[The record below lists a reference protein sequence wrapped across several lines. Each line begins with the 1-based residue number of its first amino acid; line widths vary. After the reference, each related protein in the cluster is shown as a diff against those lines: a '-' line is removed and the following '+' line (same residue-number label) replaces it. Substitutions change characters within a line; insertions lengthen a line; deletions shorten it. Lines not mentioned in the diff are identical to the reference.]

1 MTERLKSR
9 LNEYY
14 DLDMDKHGHSYQGKM
29 VKRMAMNLG
38 ERQEKAARE
47 FQLPRPDGKVKDKRK
62 KMSLDE
68 EQA

>member
-1 MTERLKSR
+1 MR

-14 DLDMDKHGHSYQGKM
+14 DLDMDKHGRSYQGRQVKKM
-29 VKRMAMNLG
+29 ALTLG

-47 FQLPRPDGKVKDKRK
+47 FQLARPTGKKFGRGGE

-68 EQA
+68 EQ